1 MCDLQTGKMIAGF
14 SLSIWKIFSFSGRLL
29 IALTSA
35 TNGAVNR
42 CDSAENRKAQG
53 IRIERI
59 AESLIP
65 DSEHSKTLVGLL
77 ELLEFYAVFFQ

>member
-1 MCDLQTGKMIAGF
+1 MIAGF
-14 SLSIWKIFSFSGRLL
+14 SLSIWKVFSFSGRPL
-29 IALTSA
+29 IAPTST
-35 TNGAVNR
+35 TNGAASR

-59 AESLIP
+59 AELLIP
-65 DSEHSKTLVGLL
+65 DSERSKTLVGLL